1 MFFCAM
7 EKRRKEVPILPQ
19 VSYGSAELLE
29 QESILDAKERA
40 DQNMYE
46 DKKEE
51 KARVTVR
58 E

>member
-1 MFFCAM
+1 M

-46 DKKEE
+46 DKKQH
-51 KARVTVR
+51 KARVTVT